1 MYIQFLFI
9 DFSFEYLSILAGTLV
24 FAVVSVKAQM
34 KKEVNFLLSILCYL
48 VFFNLLFLG
57 SIV

>member
-1 MYIQFLFI
+1 MQFFFI

-34 KKEVNFLLSILCYL
+34 KKEVNFCFINFLLFGIFNL
-48 VFFNLLFLG
+48 VFVG

>member
-1 MYIQFLFI
+1 MYVQFLFV

-34 KKEVNFLLSILCYL
+34 KKEVNFLFYQFCVIWY
-48 VFFNLLFLG
+48 FL
-57 SIV
+57 IWCF